1 MCLVIL
7 RLSMVPAEAD
17 IQCIDA
23 MQTRDIISEL
33 LNERQELL
41 VLFCRLMGM
50 EPFASHRPALDRLAQ
65 FCQTLVDYAGL
76 AHFELFEKLI
86 DDASDQ
92 PPVRARA
99 KELYQ
104 PLVDNTQLVV
114 AFNDK
119 YDGVDHE
126 MELESLAEDLSELG
140 EVLAARFEIEDAL
153 ITLVRQAA

>member
-1 MCLVIL
+1 ME
-7 RLSMVPAEAD
+7 S
-17 IQCIDA
+17 
-23 MQTRDIISEL
+23 RDIISEL

-76 AHFELFEKLI
+76 AHFELFEKL
-86 DDASDQ
+86 AAESVVE
-92 PPVRARA
+92 PSARTTA

-104 PLVDNTQLVV
+104 PLVDNTQAVV

-119 YDGVDHE
+119 YDGADS
-126 MELESLAEDLSELG
+126 ELDLEDLAGDLSRIG

-153 ITLVRQAA
+153 IALMRASG

>member
-1 MCLVIL
+1 ME
-7 RLSMVPAEAD
+7 S
-17 IQCIDA
+17 
-23 MQTRDIISEL
+23 RDIISEL

-76 AHFELFEKLI
+76 AHFELFEKL
-86 DDASDQ
+86 AAESAVE
-92 PPVRARA
+92 PSARTTA

-104 PLVDNTQLVV
+104 PLVDNTQAVV

-119 YDGVDHE
+119 YDGADS
-126 MELESLAEDLSELG
+126 ELDLEDLAGDLSRIG

-153 ITLVRQAA
+153 IALMRASD